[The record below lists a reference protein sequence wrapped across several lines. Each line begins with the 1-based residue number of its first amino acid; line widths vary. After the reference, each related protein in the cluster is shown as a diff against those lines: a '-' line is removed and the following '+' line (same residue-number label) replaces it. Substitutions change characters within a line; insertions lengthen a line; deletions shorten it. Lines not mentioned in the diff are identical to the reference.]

1 MEPIRKIEI
10 GLLVMFCII
19 VFFSISFSY
28 FENLT
33 LFDSF
38 YLTII
43 TMFTIGYGEIHPTND
58 FGKLTAILLALTGTS
73 VGVFTFGSTLQLFV
87 EGYFRKANR
96 MRIMKNRIKN
106 MNEHYILCGYGRIGK
121 VVANRLAKRGTDF
134 VVLDLSEEN
143 LVSEFEKNP
152 DFNYICGDATLDEC
166 LIEANIKNAKTL
178 ISTMPKDSDNVFV
191 TLSAK
196 RLNPNIHVVSKAE
209 ETVSMDKLLIAGADK
224 VVSPYMIGGMRLAEL
239 AIKPDVLDFFSTFMS
254 IANYEYNEDIDLRK
268 YNISQKYEG
277 MSIFELLSHINYNV
291 SVIGIKSKNGSLS
304 VNPSKDT
311 ILHLEDQI
319 YVFGTY
325 DQLES
330 FEQYIN

>member
-1 MEPIRKIEI
+1 MEPIKKIKI
-10 GLLVMFCII
+10 GLFVIFFIVM
-19 VFFSISFSY
+19 FFSISFSY
-28 FENLT
+28 FESLSM
-33 LFDSF
+33 FDSF

-43 TMFTIGYGEIHPTND
+43 TMFTIGYGDIHPITYM
-58 FGKLTAILLALTGTS
+58 GRLTAILLALTGTS
-73 VGVFTFGSTLQLFV
+73 VGLFTFGSTLQLFV

-96 MRIMKNRIKN
+96 MRNMKNRIKN
-106 MNEHYILCGYGRIGK
+106 MKDHYVLCGYGRIGK
-121 VVANRLAKRGTDF
+121 VVANRLAKRGADF

-152 DFNYICGDATLDEC
+152 EFNYICGDATLDEC

-178 ISTMPKDSDNVFV
+178 ISTMPRDSDNVFV

-268 YNISQKYEG
+268 YNILKKYEG
-277 MSIFELLSHINYNV
+277 ISIFDLLTQINYNV
-291 SVIGIKSKNGSLS
+291 SIIGIKSKNGSLN
-304 VNPSKDT
+304 VNPAKDT
-311 ILHLEDQI
+311 ILHLDDQI

-330 FEQYIN
+330 FEQFIN